1 MDTSSYAVH
10 PHNREFGAAA
20 ARAHAGVCGSLRG
33 CRGRPIQPAVASAVQ
48 VRLCRMLWAALLAAS
63 AGAALAQNDRA
74 RAAAPRS
81 DVQWLQA
88 IQAAAQRVNYSGTLI
103 YQRGTEV
110 RASRI
115 VHLFDGAV
123 SHERVQM
130 LEGTP
135 REFVRRGDE
144 VQCIYPDTRRVVIER
159 RPRQDSFPAIAS
171 ADPAEILERY
181 ALRLGGVERVAGIEC
196 QVIDVEPKDTLRY
209 GYKLCVDPASGL
221 LLKAQTLDE
230 RQAILEQIAFADVRI
245 GERVDRAQLKPSWST
260 EGWRVDRS
268 EHRSVDL
275 AQLGWRIAPPAGF
288 RKILE
293 VTRRFGAGPDAGR
306 SAMQIAYSD
315 GLATVSVFI
324 EPGAAQPVAERAQSE
339 GPTSAFARRVGDA
352 NVTVVGEVPPATVK
366 AMAQAVE
373 FRAPR

>member
-1 MDTSSYAVH
+1 MHPTVLNAVET
-10 PHNREFGAAA
+10 R
-20 ARAHAGVCGSLRG
+20 LR
-33 CRGRPIQPAVASAVQ
+33 RT
-48 VRLCRMLWAALLAAS
+48 LWALLLAAT

-74 RAAAPRS
+74 RTAAPRS
-81 DVQWLQA
+81 EAQWLQA
-88 IQAAAQRVNYSGTLI
+88 MQAAAQRVNFSGTLV

-130 LEGTP
+130 LDGVP

-144 VQCIYPDTRRVVIER
+144 VQCIFPDARRVVIER
-159 RPRQDSFPAIAS
+159 RPGQESFPAITS

-181 ALRLGGVERVAGIEC
+181 TLRLGEVERVAGVEC
-196 QVIDVEPKDTLRY
+196 QVIHVEPKDALRY
-209 GYKLCVDPASGL
+209 GYKLCVDRVSGL
-221 LLKAQTLDE
+221 LLKAQTLNE
-230 RQAILEQIAFADVRI
+230 RSEVLEQMAFADVRI
-245 GERVDRAQLKPSWST
+245 GERVDRSQLKPSWST

-268 EHRSVDL
+268 EHRGVDL
-275 AQLGWRIAPPAGF
+275 AQLGWNVAPPAGF
-288 RKILE
+288 RKMLE
-293 VTRRFGAGPDAGR
+293 VARRFGAGPNAGR
-306 SAMQIAYSD
+306 SAMQVVYSD

-324 EPGAAQPVAERAQSE
+324 EPGAAETAAEYAQSH
-339 GPTSAFARRVGDA
+339 GPTSAFSRRVGDA
-352 NVTVVGEVPPATVK
+352 NVTVIGEVPPATVK